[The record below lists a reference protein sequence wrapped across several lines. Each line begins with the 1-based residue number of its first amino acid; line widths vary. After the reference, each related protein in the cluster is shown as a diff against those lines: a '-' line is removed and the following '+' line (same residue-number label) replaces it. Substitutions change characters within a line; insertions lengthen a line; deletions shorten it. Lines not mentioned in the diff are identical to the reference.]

1 MLWFP
6 KNNPRSS
13 WKTETYA
20 VALGIL
26 IQIWDGGLNMYF
38 FLLKFLQMIFV
49 AWINFGIISYWQH
62 SKTDS
67 LVLQSTKSAQN
78 VCAY

>member
-1 MLWFP
+1 MHLKTQSTELM
-6 KNNPRSS
+6 KNRDIFCGFENSDSDLRWGPEHVS
-13 WKTETYA
+13 
-20 VALGIL
+20 
-26 IQIWDGGLNMYF
+26 F
-38 FLLKFLQMIFV
+38 FFIKVPPDDFV

-62 SKTDS
+62 SKSDS